1 MNLAEC
7 IQTTRKAHEL
17 LRSRT
22 PGTRPDEQS
31 STAYQTV
38 KKGLDELWAAAQ
50 QRPDNKRISS
60 AIGRLVI
67 DAEYFAG
74 LNDSEGYGDASE
86 VWQQYAYLEKT
97 VGSIVE

>member
-1 MNLAEC
+1 MNLTES
-7 IQTTRKAHEL
+7 IQTTRKSHEL

-22 PGTRPDEQS
+22 AGTRPDEQS
-31 STAYQTV
+31 SIAYQTV
-38 KKGLDELWAAAQ
+38 KKGLDELWEAAQ
-50 QRPDNKRISS
+50 KHPHKKQICS
-60 AIGRLVI
+60 AIGRLII

-97 VGSIVE
+97 VGSK